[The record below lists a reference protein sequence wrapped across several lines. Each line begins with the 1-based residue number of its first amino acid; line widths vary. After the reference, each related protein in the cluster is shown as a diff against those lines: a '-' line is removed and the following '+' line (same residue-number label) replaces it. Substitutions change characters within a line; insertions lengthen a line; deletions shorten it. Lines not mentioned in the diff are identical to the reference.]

1 LRGGNLYSYVVMP
14 MSFQIILI
22 ECADQKGLIHAV
34 TGVLF
39 RHGLNI
45 VHNSEFVDH
54 GSGRFFMRTVVENRA
69 DPQRLESELQSVL
82 PPGSAVRF
90 PSQDKRRLVVM
101 ATKEYH
107 CLGDLLLRNAFGD
120 LNARILAV
128 ISNHADLEPLV
139 RRFEIPYHHIS
150 HKDKSRSEHEEEILA
165 ALARYDPEYI
175 VLAKYMRVLTGPFI
189 DRYRNRL
196 INIHHSFLPA
206 FAGASPYR
214 QAFER
219 GVKIIGATAHFVTE
233 KLDEGPI
240 IAQDVIPVG
249 HNYTAE
255 DMIQAGRDVE
265 KSVLAR
271 AVKLVLDERVF
282 LCGKRTVIFE

>member
-1 LRGGNLYSYVVMP
+1 MRGGNLYSYVVMP

-139 RRFEIPYHHIS
+139 RRFEVPYHHIS